1 MLERSHP
8 ELREAGTHLLRSVPP
23 ALPIDRLFV
32 AGNPA
37 SLMRSRVVACVPACN
52 EENWIERCLMAL
64 DADLE
69 AADAILLLANG
80 CTDGTIARAV
90 PLMRAFQRPYLL
102 LDCQW
107 QDGSG
112 SAPLARRLALDI
124 ATDLAPEAVLL
135 SIDGDTIVLPGLRVA
150 YQDEFDKGYD
160 LVCGRI
166 GFIPEEAAMLPPADA
181 ESERVIREYR
191 EASREIAALIC
202 PDADNPWPHHGNI
215 GGANFA
221 MKGSAYRAVGG
232 LPMPPSGEDRA
243 LRRAFEAKGLRI
255 RYANGPRVET
265 SCRLDG
271 RAAGG
276 LSDELRRNRTEP
288 NPIVDELLEPP
299 ETLLTRVTSRAAF
312 LGSGASADR
321 LAALSV
327 LALQPAVAEALAA
340 RGGEAA
346 WQDAESASPA
356 LRRQRL
362 RLDDLRHHLPVLRQA
377 LHAIR
382 DARSGSPASPP
393 S

>member
-1 MLERSHP
+1 
-8 ELREAGTHLLRSVPP
+8 
-23 ALPIDRLFV
+23 
-32 AGNPA
+32 
-37 SLMRSRVVACVPACN
+37 
-52 EENWIERCLMAL
+52 
-64 DADLE
+64 
-69 AADAILLLANG
+69 
-80 CTDGTIARAV
+80 
-90 PLMRAFQRPYLL
+90 
-102 LDCQW
+102 
-107 QDGSG
+107 
-112 SAPLARRLALDI
+112 
-124 ATDLAPEAVLL
+124 
-135 SIDGDTIVLPGLRVA
+135 
-150 YQDEFDKGYD
+150 
-160 LVCGRI
+160 
-166 GFIPEEAAMLPPADA
+166 MLPPADA

-221 MKGSAYRAVGG
+221 MKGSAYRTIGG

-243 LRRAFEAKGLRI
+243 LRRAFEAKSLRI

-312 LGSGASADR
+312 LGSQESADR